1 MVTKARNA
9 AGHGVCIVHGAGPS
23 AELSKALEARGIRST
38 VAGSLKEAVATGAGP
53 VAFAPAE
60 VPDADEAAALA
71 SACEQAARA
80 GDPVVMLTA
89 FAPVEG
95 KDAAGHAA
103 ALAYLRSHG
112 AILCADPDV
121 WLETLALLS
130 AYDVPTG
137 SRVAVVAPP
146 GSWLALSAAALAAER
161 AASGTRAPPVH
172 RDAVSVR
179 PTDTVLVDRAEI
191 SRSTPKQVGDA
202 RVIPV
207 VGRAESLVTGS
218 DVVLVGLREAIEAAT
233 LSGRCG
239 ARLKAGFGPAPSS
252 AADAFDADGDRF
264 DRQVAQ
270 LGNLAGDHEAKVMLK
285 AWGVSITR
293 QAVATTPSAATRI
306 AKKAGWP
313 VEIKP
318 WSAEVP
324 TEPDGCPVETD
335 VYAAPEVRRAFVTV
349 AKDAKLPS
357 GSPVIVRETPP
368 RGRELRARFER
379 RGALGWTVVVD
390 IMGVPGP
397 IAAPAPLRESD
408 ARDIARSVEASRTTD
423 PEPDRDAL
431 VELLIRASHMVVA
444 NEKVI
449 ATLDLSRVIVAPK
462 GEGAVVVDARAT
474 LNEG

>member
-1 MVTKARNA
+1 MVTKRKA
-9 AGHGVCIVHGAGPS
+9 AKRGVCIVHGAGPS
-23 AELSKALEARGIRST
+23 AELSKALETRGISST
-38 VAGSLKEAVATGAGP
+38 VAGTLSEAVASGCGP
-53 VAFAPAE
+53 VAFSPARAPT
-60 VPDADEAAALA
+60 ADEASAYAAV
-71 SACEQAARA
+71 CEQAARA
-80 GDPVVMLTA
+80 GDPVVMLA
-89 FAPVEG
+89 VFAAVDGSEAN
-95 KDAAGHAA
+95 DRAA

-121 WLETLALLS
+121 WLECLALLS

-161 AASGTRAPPVH
+161 AANGTRSPPVH

-179 PTDTVLVDRAEI
+179 ATDTVLVDRAEI

-218 DVVLVGLREAIEAAT
+218 EVALVGLREAIEAAT
-233 LSGRCG
+233 LAGRCG
-239 ARLKAGFGPAPSS
+239 ARLQTGFGPAPTSD
-252 AADAFDADGDRF
+252 ADAFDADGDRF

-270 LGNLAGDHEAKVMLK
+270 LGNLAGDHETKVMLK
-285 AWGVSITR
+285 SWGVSITR

-324 TEPDGCPVETD
+324 TEPDGCPVESD
-335 VYAAPEVRRAFVTV
+335 VYSAPDVRRAFVTV
-349 AKDAKLPS
+349 AKDANLES
-357 GSPVIVRETPP
+357 GAPVIVRETPP

-379 RGALGWTVVVD
+379 RGALGWTVVVE
-390 IMGVPGP
+390 ITGVSRP
-397 IAAPAPLRESD
+397 IAAPAPLREAD
-408 ARDIARSVEASRTTD
+408 ARDIARCVEASRTGD
-423 PEPDRDAL
+423 PEPDHDAL
-431 VELLIRASHMVVA
+431 VDLLRRASHMVVA
-444 NEKVI
+444 NQKVI
-449 ATLDLSRVIVAPK
+449 ATMDLARVVVAPK
-462 GEGAVVVDARAT
+462 GQGAVVVDARAT
-474 LNEG
+474 LNE